1 MTTENQEC
9 CPIFNIEKWDKKTF
23 SWDNKRFIKESIPA
37 FFHIPFTP
45 LIGKRMT
52 KMMELSDQAQA
63 NIPDRSEALVLFH
76 DPSAFQSEIYY
87 SVTREVQGTHN
98 TTLSGTFL
106 AGVFEGPY
114 NAVPKHIK
122 TMNKRLEAEHLKAK
136 GYYVHYAYC
145 PGCAKE
151 FGHNY
156 MVLFA
161 KVN

>member
-1 MTTENQEC
+1 MTNENQEC
-9 CPIFNIEKWDKKTF
+9 CPLFEAEKWHNKTF
-23 SWDNKRFIKESIPA
+23 TWNKKRFIKESVPA

-63 NIPDRSEALVLFH
+63 NIADRSEALVLFH

-87 SVTREVQGTHN
+87 SVTKEVQGAHN
-98 TTLSGTFL
+98 TELSGKFI

-122 TMNKRLEAEHLKAK
+122 TMDKRLEEEKLKAK
-136 GYYVHYAYC
+136 GYFVHYAYC
-145 PGCAKE
+145 PGCAKKH
-151 FGHNY
+151 GKNH

-161 KVN
+161 RI